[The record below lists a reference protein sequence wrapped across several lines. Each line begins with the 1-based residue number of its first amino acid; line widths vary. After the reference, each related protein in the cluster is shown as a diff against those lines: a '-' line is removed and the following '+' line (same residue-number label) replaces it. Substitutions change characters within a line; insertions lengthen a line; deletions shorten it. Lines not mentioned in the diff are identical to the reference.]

1 MCVNENACFR
11 QARKEY
17 ENNVHNIDVQEGG
30 VMSAN
35 QGALARSFTDKSNE
49 QIDVVDAEKR
59 LSHFIIP

>member
-1 MCVNENACFR
+1 MKMQVSGKR
-11 QARKEY
+11 ARNMKTMFTMLI
-17 ENNVHNIDVQEGG
+17 VDVQEGD

-35 QGALARSFTDKSNE
+35 QGALARSFADKSNE